1 MKITNS
7 LYSPSIPAPSNPQN
21 LTVVNVNSTA
31 ITVSWQSPKMPN
43 GVITAYNVWYNQ
55 TLNCSGSLVSFSGSV
70 AGSVLMYTFT
80 GLEEDTVYVF
90 YVSAE
95 TSAGEGEAAMV
106 MGRTSE
112 DGKCVGG
119 GGGVY
124 LCVCV
129 GMHWCGCGCGVC
141 KAHQLSVAI
150 AVTIHTYIKVISPC
164 SFLYSESYFHLPF
177 SLPTSSSIGCS
188 RVQCH
193 SCYCH

>member
-31 ITVSWQSPKMPN
+31 ITVSWQPPTMPY

-55 TLNCSGSLVSFSGSV
+55 TLNCSGSLVSFSDSV

-80 GLEEDTVYVF
+80 GLEEDTPYVF

-95 TSAGEGEAAMV
+95 TSAGEGEADMV
-106 MGRTSE
+106 MERTSE
-112 DGKCVGG
+112 DGKCVG

-129 GMHWCGCGCGVC
+129 GMHVCGCGCGVC
-141 KAHQLSVAI
+141 KAHQLAVAV
-150 AVTIHTYIKVISPC
+150 AVTIHILK
-164 SFLYSESYFHLPF
+164 
-177 SLPTSSSIGCS
+177 
-188 RVQCH
+188 
-193 SCYCH
+193 

>member
-55 TLNCSGSLVSFSGSV
+55 TLNCSGSLVSFSDSV
-70 AGSVLMYTFT
+70 AGSVLNYTFT
-80 GLEEDTVYVF
+80 ELEEDTVYVF

-119 GGGVY
+119 GRRGVFV
-124 LCVCV
+124 CVCGHALV
-129 GMHWCGCGCGVC
+129 WVWVWCVQGSSIVCG
-141 KAHQLSVAI
+141 HSSDY
-150 AVTIHTYIKVISPC
+150 TYI
-164 SFLYSESYFHLPF
+164 Y
-177 SLPTSSSIGCS
+177 
-188 RVQCH
+188 
-193 SCYCH
+193 